1 MKVINYSERDSV
13 VSQFMAELRDTTVQN
28 DRMRFRHNIE
38 RIGMLMAY
46 DISKMLDYKRQTI
59 ETPLTSTDVRVL
71 RDNIVL
77 GTVFRAGLP
86 FHTGFLNIFDKAGN
100 AFVSAYRYY
109 LDKECTKVGVKI
121 EYIASPALDG
131 KTLIIVDPMLAT
143 GDSMELAYQA
153 LKTKGS
159 PYKLFLACVIASKYG
174 VERLQKVF
182 ASDDITLFCG
192 AIDPILNDQKYIVP
206 GLGDAG
212 DLMYGDKL

>member
-71 RDNIVL
+71 KDNIVL

-109 LDKECTKVGVKI
+109 LDKECTKVGNRG
-121 EYIASPALDG
+121 P
-131 KTLIIVDPMLAT
+131 
-143 GDSMELAYQA
+143 
-153 LKTKGS
+153 
-159 PYKLFLACVIASKYG
+159 
-174 VERLQKVF
+174 
-182 ASDDITLFCG
+182 
-192 AIDPILNDQKYIVP
+192 
-206 GLGDAG
+206 DAG
-212 DLMYGDKL
+212 YR